1 MKQELL
7 RVGEAAKVL
16 NVSRWTIYRWVEED
30 RLKATKIGKGSLR
43 IFRDSIEALVEHNRK
58 IRKLPF
64 LLFSSSIPLLHV
76 VPQSSSCSLFSFSLD
91 TRILHSGKTPISPC
105 IVFLQASTD
114 TFLKSL
120 QKRLRKMTNSL
131 DKD

>member
-58 IRKLPF
+58 DKWDL
-64 LLFSSSIPLLHV
+64 
-76 VPQSSSCSLFSFSLD
+76 
-91 TRILHSGKTPISPC
+91 IL
-105 IVFLQASTD
+105 TD
-114 TFLKSL
+114 IAKS
-120 QKRLRKMTNSL
+120 
-131 DKD
+131 